1 MRHGDTAA
9 GTNNDAAAVLNA
21 KKKKKTYIT
30 PLVIVVSYKEYE
42 KKKLA
47 YRRRDVDV
55 ATSLEPSSK
64 SSYSP
69 GILVICQLAV

>member
-30 PLVIVVSYKEYE
+30 PLVLVVSYKEYE
-42 KKKLA
+42 KKLT